1 MKKKNTQS
9 GRLSRREF
17 LIGAGVMLAGAA
29 LTCGREQNLTTSV
42 PSLVPTRQETNVKT
56 IPTPTSPPSI
66 SVTPSLSPTISVV
79 GPADLVLKNGKV
91 ITVDAAA
98 SIVQAVAIKNGL
110 IQKAGSNEFIT
121 TLVGAETQVIDLAGR
136 TVTPGLIDAHNHF
149 QVMGLMNSYYLP
161 FLPPEVKT
169 IRDMELKIADVAAKT
184 PPGDWIKGYYL
195 GISDGQVPNRHDL
208 DQGSSDYAVWIMQQ
222 GGHYG
227 TANSRALQ
235 IAGIT
240 AATPNPTGGII
251 ERDASGEPT
260 GVFYNHRAMDLLRQ
274 FMPLY
279 TTEMVRD
286 NIASTQPLFAACGVT
301 SFQDNNVR
309 GVDVIN
315 TYLETGKQGKMNLR
329 GAIYFTLEWPDDL
342 NRALN
347 EVEHYSDPFMRLA
360 GFKFLLDG
368 QAPTAYCHEP
378 HNGVSWNMPT
388 WEPSNFKQTVRALH
402 DTGLQ
407 ICVHCIGDAAVDL
420 TLDAYEEAMNANPRS
435 DPRHR
440 IEHCILSTPEATHR
454 MKDLGVIVSTQ
465 PQFIRL
471 SGDYWPSIFGE
482 ERTRR
487 AIVTREWLNT
497 GVTVALGS
505 DSPTTPWYTP
515 QFTLAGAVSRLTLS
529 NKVLEPDQCMTIQ
542 EALWAHTMGSAYAA
556 HEETIKGSIEPGKLA
571 DLVVWGEDPYSASLE
586 RLVQLPVT
594 TTIVG
599 GKVVYQSQ

>member
-29 LTCGREQNLTTSV
+29 LACGREQNLTTSV

-66 SVTPSLSPTISVV
+66 SVTPSLSPTISME
-79 GPADLVLKNGKV
+79 GLADLVLKNGKV

-110 IQKAGSNEFIT
+110 IQKAGTNEFIA

-161 FLPPEVKT
+161 FLPPDVKT
-169 IRDMELKIADVAAKT
+169 IQDMELKIADVAAKT

-195 GISDGQVPNRHDL
+195 GVSDGRVPNRHDL
-208 DQGSSDYAVWIMQQ
+208 DQGSSDHAVWIMQQ

-274 FMPLY
+274 FMPPY
-279 TTEMVRD
+279 TTEMVKD

-342 NRALN
+342 NHALN
-347 EVEHYSDPFMRLA
+347 EVEHYSDPFMRLV
-360 GFKFLLDG
+360 GFKFLIDG

-388 WEPSNFKQTVRALH
+388 WEPNNFKQTVRTLH

-440 IEHCILSTPEATHR
+440 IEHCILCTPDATRR

-471 SGDYWPSIFGE
+471 GGDYWPTIFGE

-487 AIVTREWLNT
+487 AIVTREWLNA
-497 GVTVALGS
+497 GITVALGS

-571 DLVVWGEDPYSASLE
+571 DLVVWGEDPYSASIE
-586 RLVQLPVT
+586 RLVQLPVI